1 VVAGDAL
8 KNIALLA
15 GQDRHISAIIS
26 GMHSVHHESAAEP
39 LNREIPPMT
48 TTRRIMLATT
58 AGTLALP
65 QIVRAQ
71 SETFRIGALNPVTG
85 AGSPYGSGMQRMIGA
100 AVEAIN
106 AAGGANGRRIEV
118 FSEDTQTSPQA
129 AVLAA
134 KKLIEVNRVR
144 AILGTW
150 SSGVSLAV
158 VPLTNEADMIL
169 MNTSGAP
176 ALSVPPANA
185 RGLSYRFQATNDR
198 FGRAFAEIATREGF
212 RRPATMAFNNASGIG
227 NTDGFRRA
235 WAAKGNQNGEHVI
248 YEPSQPSYRA
258 ELLRVLAS
266 RPDVIVMGSFLPDTT
281 IILREWFQ
289 TGTPV
294 KWIIPGWA
302 ANPQLVRA
310 LGPAVTQGIISV
322 DSVSNEGGEAFVAY
336 DAAHRRA
343 MNQPGTSNV
352 YAAMTWDM
360 AHTLALAI
368 EQAKSFETTAINAA
382 IRQVANPPGEAI
394 SSFAAGRAAIAAG
407 RKINFEGASSV
418 LDFDQFGDVT
428 PDFGVFFIEQGQIN
442 RRYVVKI

>member
-1 VVAGDAL
+1 
-8 KNIALLA
+8 
-15 GQDRHISAIIS
+15 
-26 GMHSVHHESAAEP
+26 
-39 LNREIPPMT
+39 MT
-48 TTRRIMLATT
+48 TTRRTVLAAT
-58 AGTLALP
+58 AGVLAAP
-65 QIVRAQ
+65 NVVRAQ
-71 SETFRIGALNPVTG
+71 GETFRIGALNPVTG
-85 AGSPYGSGMQRMIGA
+85 AGSPYGTGMQRMIGA

-106 AAGGANGRRIEV
+106 AAGGVNGRRIEV

-158 VPLTNEADMIL
+158 VPLTNEADIIL

-185 RGLSYRFQATNDR
+185 KGLSYRFQATNDR
-198 FGRAFAEIATREGF
+198 FGRAFAEIAVREGF
-212 RRPATMAFNNASGIG
+212 RRPATMAFNNASGLG
-227 NTDGFRRA
+227 NTEGFRRA
-235 WAAKGNQNGEHVI
+235 WAAKGNTNGEHVV
-248 YEPSQPSYRA
+248 YEPNQPSYRA
-258 ELLRVLAS
+258 ELLRVLNT

-289 TGTPV
+289 TGMPV
-294 KWIIPGWA
+294 KWIIPAWA
-302 ANPQLVRA
+302 ANPQLVQA
-310 LGPAVTQGIISV
+310 LGPAVTQGIIAV
-322 DSVSNEGGEAFVAY
+322 DSVSNEGAEAFAAF

-343 MNQPGTSNV
+343 MNNQAGTANV

-368 EQAKSFETTAINAA
+368 EQAKSFETAAINRA
-382 IRQVANPPGEAI
+382 IRQVANPPGEAV
-394 SSFAAGRAAIAAG
+394 STFAAGKAAIAAG

-418 LDFDQFGDVT
+418 LDFDEFGDVT
-428 PDFGVFFIEQGQIN
+428 PDFGVFFIERGEIN